1 MKLRDGGPRATG
13 EDRARGTKQNSSANV
28 KLSPLPAEWMDPLSW
43 RLPSGKALAEFAL
56 QSGFLAPLLMG
67 GPLGRVKPVKSGAKR
82 VSAEVPVSSGNFREI
97 GFAEVR
103 QRESHGTAGQR
114 A

>member
-1 MKLRDGGPRATG
+1 MKLRDGGPRGTND
-13 EDRARGTKQNSSANV
+13 DRASGDKRNSSSM

-67 GPLGRVKPVKSGAKR
+67 GPLGNGHVKAVKPGAR
-82 VSAEVPVSSGNFREI
+82 RASAEVPAFTGRFREA
-97 GFAEVR
+97 GKP
-103 QRESHGTAGQR
+103 AGQR